1 MIARVSIAAQSNAH
15 RPLFAESLPIR
26 KAYQGL
32 ETLAQ
37 VLNTSQSTA
46 RYRMAFSTSGKL
58 PLRFSA
64 CSFGGGSTFH
74 LQKKRPQLWRRLGP
88 LGLTPASQGGL
99 GAGAEHQS
107 GHLLLVPR
115 QAVGLL
121 KKGAA
126 AMASVTYRD

>member
-74 LQKKRPQLWRRLGP
+74 LQTNGPSFGGGWGRWDLLRHRR
-88 LGLTPASQGGL
+88 
-99 GAGAEHQS
+99 GAWSRSRAQS
-107 GHLLLVPR
+107 GRLLLVPR
-115 QAVGLL
+115 QAVGLP